1 MGPLTVSCPKVRVPA
16 RFRLQTIM
24 TVATRPATAMLTM
37 RDLIALTKP
46 RITLMV
52 LVTAAGG
59 MWLAPGRLDPVSMAV
74 MLLTTGMVVGAANT
88 LNCYLE
94 RDSDRLMARTANRP
108 LPDRRL
114 EPAWALVLGLVMGL
128 FAVPTLILAVNPVTG
143 LLGLIALVSY
153 VAIYTPMKQHTPAAL
168 FVGALPGALPP
179 LMGWTAVTGRVE
191 LPGLVLFGVL
201 FFWQIPHFIA
211 ISVFRQDEYERAGLK
226 VLPSVRG
233 IRSAKIQSVAY
244 AAALWTVSL
253 LLVPFGLAS
262 TLYLVAAL
270 LLGGYFFW
278 TALRGLWWEDS
289 DGWAK
294 KLFVASLF
302 YLTALFAALIID
314 AF

>member
-1 MGPLTVSCPKVRVPA
+1 
-16 RFRLQTIM
+16 M
-24 TVATRPATAMLTM
+24 TVATRPATMMLTV

-59 MWLAPGRLDPVSMAV
+59 MWLAPGSLDVTSMAA

-114 EPAWALVLGLVMGL
+114 EPSWALVLGVLMGL
-128 FAVPTLILAVNPVTG
+128 FAVPTLTIAVNPVTG
-143 LLGLIALVSY
+143 LLGLIALISY
-153 VAIYTPMKQHTPAAL
+153 VAIYTPMKQYTPAAL

-179 LMGWTAVTGRVE
+179 LMGWTAVTGSID

-211 ISVFRQDEYERAGLK
+211 ISIFRQEEYERAGLK

-233 IRSAKIQSVAY
+233 VRSAKVQSAIY
-244 AAALWTVSL
+244 AAALWAVSL
-253 LLVPFGLAS
+253 LLVPYGLAGAI
-262 TLYLVAAL
+262 YLVTAVVV
-270 LLGGYFFW
+270 GGYFFW
-278 TALRGLWWEDS
+278 MAIRGFKAEDS
-289 DGWAK
+289 NVWAK
-294 KLFVASLF
+294 KFFVASLI

-314 AF
+314 AL

>member
-1 MGPLTVSCPKVRVPA
+1 MRA
-16 RFRLQTIM
+16 RFQLGTTM
-24 TVATRPATAMLTM
+24 TVATRPVTTMLTM

-59 MWLAPGRLDPVSMAV
+59 MWLAPGSLDLASMAT
-74 MLLTTGMVVGAANT
+74 MLLTTGVVVGGANT

-114 EPAWALVLGLVMGL
+114 DPSWALTLGLLMGL
-128 FAVPTLILAVNPVTG
+128 FAIPTLTVAVNPVTG
-143 LLGLIALVSY
+143 LLGFIALVSY
-153 VAIYTPMKQHTPAAL
+153 VAIYTPMKQHPPEAL

-179 LMGWTAVTGRVE
+179 LMGWTAVTGTIDA
-191 LPGLVLFGVL
+191 PGLVLFGVL

-211 ISVFRQDEYERAGLK
+211 ISIFRQEEYERAGLK

-233 IRSAKIQSVAY
+233 VRSAKMQAVVYSAC
-244 AAALWTVSL
+244 LWAVSL
-253 LLVPFGLAS
+253 LLVPYGLAG
-262 TLYLVAAL
+262 TIYLTAAVV
-270 LLGGYFFW
+270 LGGYFFW
-278 TALRGLWWEDS
+278 MALRGFKAEDS
-289 DGWAK
+289 KAWAK
-294 KLFVASLF
+294 KFFVASLI
-302 YLTALFAALIID
+302 YLTTLFAALIVD

>member
-1 MGPLTVSCPKVRVPA
+1 MMLTV
-16 RFRLQTIM
+16 
-24 TVATRPATAMLTM
+24 

-59 MWLAPGRLDPVSMAV
+59 MWLAPGSLDLGATAV

-108 LPDRRL
+108 LPDKRL
-114 EPAWALVLGLVMGL
+114 EPSWALVLGVAMGL
-128 FAVPTLILAVNPVTG
+128 FAVPTLTLAVNPMTG
-143 LLGLIALVSY
+143 LLGAVALVSY
-153 VAIYTPMKQHTPAAL
+153 VAIYTPMKQYTPAAL

-179 LMGWTAVTGRVE
+179 LMGWTAVTGSIA
-191 LPGLVLFGVL
+191 LPGLVLFGIL

-211 ISVFRQDEYERAGLK
+211 ISVFRQEEYERAGLK

-233 IRSAKIQSVAY
+233 MHSAKVQSTVY
-244 AAALWTVSL
+244 AGLLWAVSL
-253 LLVPFGLAS
+253 LPVPYGLAG

-270 LLGGYFFW
+270 GLGGYFFW
-278 TALRGLWWEDS
+278 TAVRGFWVED
-289 DGWAK
+289 DDAWAK
-294 KLFVASLF
+294 KMFVASLI
-302 YLTALFAALIID
+302 YLTALFAALILD
-314 AF
+314 AL

>member
-1 MGPLTVSCPKVRVPA
+1 MN
-16 RFRLQTIM
+16 
-24 TVATRPATAMLTM
+24 VAIRPATTMLTV
-37 RDLIALTKP
+37 RDMIALTKP

-59 MWLAPGRLDPVSMAV
+59 MWLAPGSLGVTSMAV

-114 EPAWALVLGLVMGL
+114 EPSWALALGVLMGL
-128 FAVPTLILAVNPVTG
+128 FAVPALSLAVNPITG
-143 LLGLIALVSY
+143 TLGLVALLSY

-179 LMGWTAVTGRVE
+179 LMGWTAVTGSIQ
-191 LPGLVLFGVL
+191 LPGLLLFGVL

-211 ISVFRQDEYERAGLK
+211 ISIFRQEEYESAGLK

-233 IRSAKIQSVAY
+233 LRSAKIQSAVY
-244 AAALWTVSL
+244 TAALWAVSL
-253 LLVPFGLAS
+253 LLVPYGLAG
-262 TLYLVAAL
+262 TIYLAAAVV
-270 LLGGYFFW
+270 LGGYFFW
-278 TALRGLWWEDS
+278 MALRGFAAEDS
-289 DGWAK
+289 QLWARK
-294 KLFVASLF
+294 FFVASLF

-314 AF
+314 AL

>member
-1 MGPLTVSCPKVRVPA
+1 
-16 RFRLQTIM
+16 M
-24 TVATRPATAMLTM
+24 TVATRPATMMLTV

-59 MWLAPGRLDPVSMAV
+59 MWLAPGSLDVTSMAA

-114 EPAWALVLGLVMGL
+114 EPSWALVLGVLMGL
-128 FAVPTLILAVNPVTG
+128 FAVPTLTIAVNPVTG
-143 LLGLIALVSY
+143 LLGLIALISY
-153 VAIYTPMKQHTPAAL
+153 VAIYTPMKQYTPAAL

-179 LMGWTAVTGRVE
+179 LMGWTAVTGSID

-211 ISVFRQDEYERAGLK
+211 ISIFRQEEYERAGLK

-233 IRSAKIQSVAY
+233 VRSAKVQSAIY
-244 AAALWTVSL
+244 AAALWAVSL
-253 LLVPFGLAS
+253 LLVPYGLAGAI
-262 TLYLVAAL
+262 YLVTAVV
-270 LLGGYFFW
+270 LGGYFFW
-278 TALRGLWWEDS
+278 MAIRGFKAEDS
-289 DGWAK
+289 NVWAK
-294 KLFVASLF
+294 KFFVASLI

-314 AF
+314 AL

>member
-1 MGPLTVSCPKVRVPA
+1 
-16 RFRLQTIM
+16 M
-24 TVATRPATAMLTM
+24 TAATRPATTTMLTV

-59 MWLAPGRLDPVSMAV
+59 MWLAPGALDVGSMAV

-114 EPAWALVLGLVMGL
+114 EPSWALTLGIAMGL
-128 FAVPTLILAVNPVTG
+128 FAVPTLTLAVNPVTG
-143 LLGLIALVSY
+143 LLGFIALVSY
-153 VAIYTPMKQHTPAAL
+153 VAIYTPMKQYTSAAL

-179 LMGWTAVTGRVE
+179 LMGWTAVTGRIE
-191 LPGLVLFGVL
+191 APGLVLFGIL

-233 IRSAKIQSVAY
+233 LRPAKVQSVVY
-244 AAALWTVSL
+244 AGALWAVSL
-253 LLVPFGLAS
+253 LLVPYGLAG
-262 TLYLVAAL
+262 TLYLIAAL
-270 LLGGYFFW
+270 ALGGYFFW
-278 TALRGLWWEDS
+278 TAIRGLWSQDS
-289 DGWAK
+289 DAWAK
-294 KLFVASLF
+294 KLFVASLV
-302 YLTALFAALIID
+302 YLTALFAVLIID